1 MPPRYVIHVGPLKT
15 ASTYMQQCFTAV
27 QPALQEQGVYYPPE
41 LIDPDN
47 KHMHMPVYAAMVRK
61 QHETLRPI
69 FARINGEG
77 HKTVVLSC
85 EHLIFLNPDEFAL
98 LRDLIGVPDIQIVYV
113 MRRWSDRI
121 ASLWNQALFMGSA
134 QTLPEFY
141 LGLLDG
147 RTPEY
152 YRKNLGPHAGGRDI
166 DYSLSW
172 REHAAV
178 FGRDA
183 VRLFSYSTV
192 MDGKSDVFERF
203 CTDVLGMTDVPTPKF
218 LGDKRWASMPR
229 DEAEVLR
236 TLNGMYIRE
245 KGETTVGIRN
255 MIMWKR
261 VPFDRAAM
269 AAAMEGDTAELAIDD
284 RAVHF
289 DAAYQRMTEF
299 ADRVVQGPGIV
310 AGEVFSR
317 QKRQSPYARQGWLV
331 QPGVA
336 DSLRDLYERIKL
348 AIQKPA

>member
-27 QPALQEQGVYYPPE
+27 QPALQERGVYYPPE

-61 QHETLRPI
+61 QSEKLRPI
-69 FARINGEG
+69 FARINAEG
-77 HKTVVLSC
+77 HETVVLSC
-85 EHLIFLNPDEFAL
+85 EHLIFLRPEEFTQ

-113 MRRWSDRI
+113 VRRWSDRI
-121 ASLWNQALFMGSA
+121 ASLWNQSLFMGGS

-152 YRKNLGPHAGGRDI
+152 YRKTLGPKAGGYDI

-183 VRLFSYSTV
+183 VRLFSYAAVT
-192 MDGKSDVFERF
+192 DGKSDVFERF
-203 CTDVLGMTDVPTPKF
+203 CTDVLGMADVPTPKF

-229 DEAEVLR
+229 DEAEILR
-236 TLNGMYIRE
+236 ALNAMYLKE
-245 KGETTVGIRN
+245 HGETTVGLRN

-261 VPFDRAAM
+261 VPIDRAALGK
-269 AAAMEGDTAELAIDD
+269 AMEGETAELAIDD

-289 DAAYQRMTEF
+289 DAPYARMTEF
-299 ADRVVQGPGIV
+299 ADRVVPGV
-310 AGEVFSR
+310 GVTPGEVFER
-317 QKRQSPYARQGWLV
+317 KKRQNAYAHQGWLV
-331 QPGVA
+331 EPGVA
-336 DSLRDLYERIKL
+336 EGLRALYEQMKVAMR
-348 AIQKPA
+348 KPA